1 MHIRKF
7 EKSRFKYL
15 PSFMNELGS
24 YKNGVYLI
32 KGPRQIGKTT
42 ILKLIIRN
50 LIKKILTPQIF
61 SILHLI

>member
-15 PSFMNELGS
+15 PSFMNEFGS

-50 LIKKILTPQIF
+50 LIKKKY
-61 SILHLI
+61 